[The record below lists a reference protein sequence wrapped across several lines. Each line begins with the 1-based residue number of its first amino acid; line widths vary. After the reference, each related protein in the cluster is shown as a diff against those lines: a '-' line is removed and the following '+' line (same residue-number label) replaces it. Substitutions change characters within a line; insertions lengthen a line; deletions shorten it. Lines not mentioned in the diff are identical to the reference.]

1 MAVFKPKRIEEPGEG
16 GAVPPRPSS
25 KELAAALG
33 PIAATLISTSPPPP
47 VAADPPAAVPPPVA
61 VVAPATPPEP
71 APPAPVAAQPAP
83 MPAPSPAPLAKPA
96 AEPVL
101 MMSFKASR
109 PFAKLLAEAAE
120 GEGGLRRLVARVF
133 HEAGYA
139 VPPSELQPQ
148 RRRRTYD

>member
-1 MAVFKPKRIEEPGEG
+1 VAFKPKRIEEPGEG
-16 GAVPPRPSS
+16 GQAQPRPSS
-25 KELAAALG
+25 KELALALA
-33 PIAATLISTSPPPP
+33 PIASTLIPTAPP
-47 VAADPPAAVPPPVA
+47 VPMPSGI
-61 VVAPATPPEP
+61 ATPAPEATP
-71 APPAPVAAQPAP
+71 T
-83 MPAPSPAPLAKPA
+83 PAPLPAPKPT

-109 PFAKLLAEAAE
+109 PFAKMLAEGAE

-133 HEAGYA
+133 HEAGYP